1 MTDNQRNLL
10 WEIAQCPNVVSCFQ
24 AGNETHPCY
33 PIVMSQEYG
42 ALNKIQVPEPWNGDL
57 EKSPLLYL
65 SSNPSI
71 SKTEV
76 YPTWIY
82 QEEEIMDFF
91 INRFS
96 RGKKIWVKDGKY
108 GLKKNG
114 SYTRAT
120 PYWSEMIKRSEELHG
135 RNVEPG
141 IDYVFT
147 EIVHCKSKDMI
158 GVKEALDECA
168 GKFLNKILELSAAKV
183 IAVIGEKPGKFIKD
197 LLKVEKDTKIYGP
210 KMLWGKERLV
220 LFLAAPNSNK
230 LRRIE
235 KVFVQDEIE
244 LINRYL

>member
-1 MTDNQRNLL
+1 
-10 WEIAQCPNVVSCFQ
+10 
-24 AGNETHPCY
+24 
-33 PIVMSQEYG
+33 
-42 ALNKIQVPEPWNGDL
+42 
-57 EKSPLLYL
+57 
-65 SSNPSI
+65 
-71 SKTEV
+71 
-76 YPTWIY
+76 
-82 QEEEIMDFF
+82 
-91 INRFS
+91 
-96 RGKKIWVKDGKY
+96 
-108 GLKKNG
+108 
-114 SYTRAT
+114 
-120 PYWSEMIKRSEELHG
+120 
-135 RNVEPG
+135 
-141 IDYVFT
+141 
-147 EIVHCKSKDMI
+147 MI